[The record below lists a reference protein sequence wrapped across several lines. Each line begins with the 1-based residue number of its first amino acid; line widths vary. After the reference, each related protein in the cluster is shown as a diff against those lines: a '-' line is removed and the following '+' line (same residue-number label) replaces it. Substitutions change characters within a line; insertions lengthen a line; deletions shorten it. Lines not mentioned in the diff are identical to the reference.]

1 MYMRL
6 ASCVISSLLGHLA
19 TWPLGLIFSLVL
31 IALSNLFIP
40 MAIADSDPRM
50 SQIVIHGG
58 IVYLSGQVDQEA
70 TDAMGQTEGKSSQS
84 RHCMK

>member
-1 MYMRL
+1 MY
-6 ASCVISSLLGHLA
+6 LLFWKQPIHIYIHIYNNN
-19 TWPLGLIFSLVL
+19 TR
-31 IALSNLFIP
+31 SNLFIP

>member
-1 MYMRL
+1 
-6 ASCVISSLLGHLA
+6 
-19 TWPLGLIFSLVL
+19 
-31 IALSNLFIP
+31 

-70 TDAMGQTEGKSSQS
+70 TDAEGQTKGKSSQS

>member
-1 MYMRL
+1 
-6 ASCVISSLLGHLA
+6 
-19 TWPLGLIFSLVL
+19 
-31 IALSNLFIP
+31 

-70 TDAMGQTEGKSSQS
+70 TDAEGQTKGKSSQS
-84 RHCMK
+84 RHCMKLDAMHRSQQETEPQLWGDAVYLQPETHSTPYPPAHLIF